1 MFLDATLTFNST
13 FGTATAISATGTA
26 SVIDLTGAGSGNL
39 PSRMIGGVVSGV
51 PGSNTALGADI
62 GFGDGMAIPYLYI
75 DETTAGT
82 GSGTVQFY
90 LESAPD
96 NGSGSPGT
104 YTQIWASASLTGS
117 LVTKGKFIQVPVPP
131 TGFQAPPRFYQLGWT
146 VTGTVALSI
155 LAGLT
160 INPES
165 SFQGVQYPVNF
176 VAA

>member
-1 MFLDATLTFNST
+1 MFLDASLTFNST

-26 SVIDLTGAGSGNL
+26 TVIDLTGAGSGNL
-39 PSRMIGGVVSGV
+39 PTRMIGGVVSGV
-51 PGSNTALGADI
+51 PGSNTAIGADI

-82 GSGTVQFY
+82 GAGTVQFY

-104 YTQIWASASLTGS
+104 YSILWESGTITGS
-117 LVTKGKFIQVPVPP
+117 LVTKGRLIQVPVPP
-131 TGFQAPPRFYQLGWT
+131 GPIQAPPRFYQLGWT
-146 VTGTVALSI
+146 VASTVSLNI

-160 INPES
+160 FNPES
-165 SFQGVQYPVNF
+165 SLMGQQYPNNF